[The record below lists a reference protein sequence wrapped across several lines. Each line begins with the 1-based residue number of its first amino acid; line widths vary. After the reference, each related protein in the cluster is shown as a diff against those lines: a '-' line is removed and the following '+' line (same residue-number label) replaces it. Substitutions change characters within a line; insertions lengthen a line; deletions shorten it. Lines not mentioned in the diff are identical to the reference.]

1 VAAQQ
6 GVGEAQTRA
15 LALLPD
21 PAAGPPDIRLPGIL
35 LGVGLGGFLDG
46 ILLHQLLQ
54 WHHMLTSTGVGD
66 NLGLPAFPAD
76 TVPGLKMNTLWD
88 GLFHTFTWLSVLT
101 GLGILYARVVHARG
115 RVWGSRVLWGWI
127 LFGWGLFNLVEGII
141 DHHVLGIHH
150 VRGGPNQLW
159 WDLGFLVL
167 GMLLMGI
174 GWLLQRSGRKRLLRA
189 PAGGAA

>member
-1 VAAQQ
+1 VAAEG
-6 GVGEAQTRA
+6 GVGEAKSRA
-15 LALLPD
+15 LALSPHF
-21 PAAGPPDIRLPGIL
+21 AAAPPDIRLPGIL

-54 WHHMLTSTGVGD
+54 WHHMLTGTGVGD

-76 TVPGLKMNTLWD
+76 TVPGLQMNTLWD

-101 GLGILYARVVHARG
+101 GLGILYGRVVQARG

-150 VRGGPNQLW
+150 VRSGPNQLW

-167 GMLLMGI
+167 GALLMGI
-174 GWLLQRSGRKRLLRA
+174 GWVLQRAGRNRLA
-189 PAGGAA
+189 PAPVGGAA